1 MTRSSFI
8 CNQFSLQLFREQIEQ
23 IECSSQIEREKLF
36 LSVLRVSSKAQQS
49 VIECRYRNVTK
60 SLDQISFN
68 HYAVELDSKNI
79 LDRLV
84 DDSVFQR
91 FSFSRNVI
99 INRRSLEMRQMMNST
114 SIIVRLKNELEWKQ
128 DEELENIVYLC
139 DSISLDLTV
148 YIICNYVRSFINED
162 EIFTQNQLRRVDVLD
177 LCITLNY
184 VKNDSRVRQIR
195 MISKHI

>member
-8 CNQFSLQLFREQIEQ
+8 CNQFSLQFFREQIEQ
-23 IECSSQIEREKLF
+23 IECSSQIERKKSF
-36 LSVLRVSSKAQQS
+36 LSVLRVSSKVQQS

-60 SLDQISFN
+60 SLDQISFD

-79 LDRLV
+79 LDRLI
-84 DDSVFQR
+84 DDNVFQR
-91 FSFSRNVI
+91 LSFSRDVI
-99 INRRSLEMRQMMNST
+99 INRRFLEMRQMMNST
-114 SIIVRLKNELEWKQ
+114 SIIIRLRDELEWRR

-139 DSISLDLTV
+139 DSIFLDLTV

-184 VKNDSRVRQIR
+184 VKNDSRVRQIK

>member
-8 CNQFSLQLFREQIEQ
+8 CNQFLLQFFREQIEQ
-23 IECSSQIEREKLF
+23 KECSSQIERKKSF
-36 LSVLRVSSKAQQS
+36 FSVLRVSSKAQQS

-91 FSFSRNVI
+91 LSFSRNVI

-114 SIIVRLKNELEWKQ
+114 SVIVRLRDELE
-128 DEELENIVYLC
+128 
-139 DSISLDLTV
+139 
-148 YIICNYVRSFINED
+148 
-162 EIFTQNQLRRVDVLD
+162 
-177 LCITLNY
+177 
-184 VKNDSRVRQIR
+184 
-195 MISKHI
+195 

>member
-1 MTRSSFI
+1 MTRSLFI
-8 CNQFSLQLFREQIEQ
+8 YNQFSLQLFREQIEQ
-23 IECSSQIEREKLF
+23 IKCNSQIEREKSF
-36 LSVLRVSSKAQQS
+36 LLILRVLSKTQQS

-68 HYAVELDSKNI
+68 HYAVEFDSKNI

-91 FSFSRNVI
+91 FSFSRDVI

-114 SIIVRLKNELEWKQ
+114 SVIVRFKNELEWERDK
-128 DEELENIVYLC
+128 ELENVVYLC
-139 DSISLDLTV
+139 DSISLDLIV
-148 YIICNYVRSFINED
+148 YIIYNYVRSFIDEN

-184 VKNDSRVRQIR
+184 VKNDSRVRQIKV
-195 MISKHI
+195 ISKHI